1 MVHAAWGVHWR
12 HRRRGLDRYSN
23 LSVAISRNVSWIM
36 NYFKHSLDT
45 GPFRHR
51 LWCLSDCQ
59 QEQTYWRFFFSRP
72 MLNFVSFFLINILFP
87 NSAGCWLALE
97 HDITLLF
104 YWFISSSF
112 FFKLFCLSRVVDTH
126 KLATRQLFTA
136 GLNTQWA
143 LSYRIVWRK
152 PTSGLNFDAVVCNCN
167 KQSKVRTVRV
177 YAVLPV
183 LSCMEINGVL
193 SRGQTNP

>member
-112 FFKLFCLSRVVDTH
+112 VRPCGRLSWLPVSFSPRVKYTV
-126 KLATRQLFTA
+126 
-136 GLNTQWA
+136 GPII
-143 LSYRIVWRK
+143 SYRMTK
-152 PTSGLNFDAVVCNCN
+152 AN
-167 KQSKVRTVRV
+167 
-177 YAVLPV
+177 
-183 LSCMEINGVL
+183 
-193 SRGQTNP
+193 